1 MIMITI
7 TASNMDFKEKE
18 QKKGTGLNWLRMGPT
33 DGIL

>member
-1 MIMITI
+1 
-7 TASNMDFKEKE
+7 MDFKEKE